1 MIKKYKL
8 LILALLVF
16 IIIFA
21 YIFAIK
27 GKKTHNKDI
36 SWIREIPIAHRGL
49 DNGDTPENSMEAF
62 KKAIEKG
69 YAIELDVQLT
79 KDKELIVFHDSNL
92 ERLTKDKR
100 DVADVTYDE
109 INSLKLENTNETIP
123 TLKDV
128 LKLVDNKVPL
138 LIEIKTGNNAKEIA
152 ESTYN
157 IVKDYNGIYAIESFD
172 PFILEWF
179 KNNAKQVIRCQLSG
193 GFKWKENDNLKWY
206 EKFLLRNLLLNFKS
220 RPHAIAY
227 ELKDIDNLSVK
238 LLKGKYPII
247 SWPITDEEDMKKGY
261 EKSDNIIFDNI
272 LP

>member
-1 MIKKYKL
+1 MVKKYKL

-21 YIFAIK
+21 YIFSIQGNK
-27 GKKTHNKDI
+27 QGEKDI

-100 DVADVTYDE
+100 DVADVTYDK
-109 INSLKLENTNETIP
+109 IKSLKLENTNETIP
-123 TLKDV
+123 TLKEV
-128 LKLVDNKVPL
+128 LELVDNKVPL
-138 LIEIKTGNNAKEIA
+138 LIEIKTGASAKELA
-152 ESTYN
+152 ESTYD
-157 IVKDYNGIYAIESFD
+157 IVKDYSGRYAVQSFD

-179 KNNAKQVIRCQLSG
+179 KNNATQVIRCQLSG
-193 GFKWKENDNLKWY
+193 GFKGNDGTNLKWY
-206 EKFLLRNLLLNFKS
+206 ERFLLRNLLLNFKS

-227 ELKDIDNLSVK
+227 ELKNIDNLSVK